1 MYMMYFYKSFLL
13 ILIILNFPLL
23 AMGSSSST
31 VSYYTET
38 LNMLIKNSTLTV
50 ADIKELNN
58 LILYDK
64 SLSDYSKYQDIN
76 KILLDKYV
84 DSIEEFQKMLNVSK
98 SDALKTLNAIVA
110 RQYSNRNYA
119 FKENLPSKLNLN
131 LSKDEAKKI
140 VEIIIVKMYGKEVL
154 SQRPWKIVES
164 NNTYIIKGHNPLL
177 SNERGGIVTVII
189 NKQNAEIL
197 DISHGR

>member
-58 LILYDK
+58 LIIYDK

-110 RQYSNRNYA
+110 RQYSNKNYA
-119 FKENLPSKLNLN
+119 FKENFPSTINLN

-177 SNERGGIVTVII
+177 SNERGGIVKVII

>member
-1 MYMMYFYKSFLL
+1 MHMMYFYKSFLL

-64 SLSDYSKYQDIN
+64 SLSDYSKYQGIN

-84 DSIEEFQKMLNVSK
+84 DSIEEFQKRINVSK
-98 SDALKTLNAIVA
+98 SDALKTLNAIVD
-110 RQYSNRNYA
+110 RQYSNKDYT
-119 FKENLPSKLNLN
+119 FKENFPSKLNLN

-140 VEIIIVKMYGKEVL
+140 VEIIIVKIYGKEVL
-154 SQRPWKIVES
+154 SQRPWEIVES

-177 SNERGGIVTVII
+177 SNERGGIVKVII

>member
-1 MYMMYFYKSFLL
+1 MYFYKSFLL

-84 DSIEEFQKMLNVSK
+84 DSIEEFQKRINVSK
-98 SDALKTLNAIVA
+98 SDALKTLNAIVD
-110 RQYSNRNYA
+110 RQYSNKDYA
-119 FKENLPSKLNLN
+119 FKENFPSKLNLN

-140 VEIIIVKMYGKEVL
+140 VEIIIVKIYGKEVL
-154 SQRPWKIVES
+154 SQRPWEIVES

>member
-1 MYMMYFYKSFLL
+1 MYFYKSFLL

-84 DSIEEFQKMLNVSK
+84 DSIEEFQKRINVSK
-98 SDALKTLNAIVA
+98 SDALKTLNAIVD
-110 RQYSNRNYA
+110 RQYSNKDYA
-119 FKENLPSKLNLN
+119 FKENFPSKLNLN

-140 VEIIIVKMYGKEVL
+140 IEIIIVKIYGKEVL
-154 SQRPWKIVES
+154 SQRPWEIVES

>member
-1 MYMMYFYKSFLL
+1 
-13 ILIILNFPLL
+13 
-23 AMGSSSST
+23 
-31 VSYYTET
+31 
-38 LNMLIKNSTLTV
+38 MLIQLKNF
-50 ADIKELNN
+50 K
-58 LILYDK
+58 
-64 SLSDYSKYQDIN
+64 
-76 KILLDKYV
+76 
-84 DSIEEFQKMLNVSK
+84 KMLNVSK

-154 SQRPWKIVES
+154 SQRPWEIVES

-177 SNERGGIVTVII
+177 SNERGGIVKVII

>member
-58 LILYDK
+58 LIIYDK

-110 RQYSNRNYA
+110 RQYSNKNYA
-119 FKENLPSKLNLN
+119 FKENFPSTINLN

-140 VEIIIVKMYGKEVL
+140 VEIIIVKIYGKEVL
-154 SQRPWKIVES
+154 SQRPWEIVES

-177 SNERGGIVTVII
+177 SNERGGIVKVII

>member
-1 MYMMYFYKSFLL
+1 MMYFYKSFLL

-31 VSYYTET
+31 VSCYTET

-84 DSIEEFQKMLNVSK
+84 DSIEEFQKRINVSK
-98 SDALKTLNAIVA
+98 SDALKTLNAIVD
-110 RQYSNRNYA
+110 RQYSNKDYA
-119 FKENLPSKLNLN
+119 FKENFPSKLNLN

-140 VEIIIVKMYGKEVL
+140 VEIIIVKIYGKKVL
-154 SQRPWKIVES
+154 SQRPWEIVES

>member
-1 MYMMYFYKSFLL
+1 
-13 ILIILNFPLL
+13 
-23 AMGSSSST
+23 MGSSSST

-58 LILYDK
+58 LIIYDK

-110 RQYSNRNYA
+110 RQYSNKNYA
-119 FKENLPSKLNLN
+119 FKENFPSTINLN

-140 VEIIIVKMYGKEVL
+140 VEIIIVKIYGKEVL
-154 SQRPWKIVES
+154 SQRPWEIVES

>member
-50 ADIKELNN
+50 ADIKELNT
-58 LILYDK
+58 LIIYDK
-64 SLSDYSKYQDIN
+64 SLSDYSKYQLIN

-110 RQYSNRNYA
+110 RQYSNKNYA
-119 FKENLPSKLNLN
+119 FKENFPSTINLN

-140 VEIIIVKMYGKEVL
+140 VEIIIVKIYGKEVL
-154 SQRPWKIVES
+154 SQRPWEIVES

-177 SNERGGIVTVII
+177 SNERGGIVKVII

>member
-1 MYMMYFYKSFLL
+1 MYFYKSFLL

-58 LILYDK
+58 LIIYDK

-110 RQYSNRNYA
+110 RQNTNRNYA
-119 FKENLPSKLNLN
+119 FKENIPSKLNLK

-140 VEIIIVKMYGKEVL
+140 VEIIIVKMK
-154 SQRPWKIVES
+154 S
-164 NNTYIIKGHNPLL
+164 
-177 SNERGGIVTVII
+177 
-189 NKQNAEIL
+189 
-197 DISHGR
+197 

>member
-1 MYMMYFYKSFLL
+1 MHMMYFYKSFLL

-64 SLSDYSKYQDIN
+64 SLSDYSKYQVIN

-84 DSIEEFQKMLNVSK
+84 DSIEEFQKRINVSK
-98 SDALKTLNAIVA
+98 SDALKTLNAIVD
-110 RQYSNRNYA
+110 RQYSNKDYA
-119 FKENLPSKLNLN
+119 FKENFPSKLNLN

-140 VEIIIVKMYGKEVL
+140 VEIIIVKIYGKEVL
-154 SQRPWKIVES
+154 SQRPWEIVES

>member
-1 MYMMYFYKSFLL
+1 MMYFYKSFLL

-84 DSIEEFQKMLNVSK
+84 DSIEEFQKRINVSK
-98 SDALKTLNAIVA
+98 SDALKTLNAIVD
-110 RQYSNRNYA
+110 RQYSNKDYA
-119 FKENLPSKLNLN
+119 FKENFPSKLNLN

-140 VEIIIVKMYGKEVL
+140 VEIIIVKIYGKEVL
-154 SQRPWKIVES
+154 SQRPWEIVES

>member
-1 MYMMYFYKSFLL
+1 MMYFYKSFLL

-119 FKENLPSKLNLN
+119 FKESLPSKLNLN

-140 VEIIIVKMYGKEVL
+140 VEIIIVKIYGKEVL
-154 SQRPWKIVES
+154 SQRPWEIVES

>member
-50 ADIKELNN
+50 ADIKELNT
-58 LILYDK
+58 LIIYDK
-64 SLSDYSKYQDIN
+64 SLSDYSKYQVIN

-110 RQYSNRNYA
+110 RQYSNKNYA
-119 FKENLPSKLNLN
+119 FKENFPSTINLN

-140 VEIIIVKMYGKEVL
+140 VEIIIVKIYGKEVL
-154 SQRPWKIVES
+154 SQRPWEIVES

-177 SNERGGIVTVII
+177 SNERGGIVKVII

>member
-58 LILYDK
+58 LIIYDK
-64 SLSDYSKYQDIN
+64 SLSDYSKYQVIN

-110 RQYSNRNYA
+110 RQYSNKNYA
-119 FKENLPSKLNLN
+119 FKENFPSTINLN

-140 VEIIIVKMYGKEVL
+140 VEIIIVKIYGKEVL
-154 SQRPWKIVES
+154 SQRPWEIVES

-177 SNERGGIVTVII
+177 SNEKGCIVKVII
-189 NKQNAEIL
+189 NKQNTEIL

>member
-1 MYMMYFYKSFLL
+1 MMYFYKSFLL

-64 SLSDYSKYQDIN
+64 SLSDYSKYQEIN

-84 DSIEEFQKMLNVSK
+84 DSIEEFQKRINVSK
-98 SDALKTLNAIVA
+98 SDALKTLNAIVD
-110 RQYSNRNYA
+110 RQYSNKDYA
-119 FKENLPSKLNLN
+119 FKENFPSKLNLN

-140 VEIIIVKMYGKEVL
+140 VEIIIVKIYGKEVL
-154 SQRPWKIVES
+154 SQRPWEIVES
-164 NNTYIIKGHNPLL
+164 NNTYIIKGHNLLL

>member
-1 MYMMYFYKSFLL
+1 MYFYKSFLL

-58 LILYDK
+58 LIIYDK

-110 RQYSNRNYA
+110 RQYSNKNYA
-119 FKENLPSKLNLN
+119 FKENFPSTINLN

-140 VEIIIVKMYGKEVL
+140 VEIIIVKIYGKEVL
-154 SQRPWKIVES
+154 SQRPWEIVES

>member
-58 LILYDK
+58 LIIYDK

-84 DSIEEFQKMLNVSK
+84 DSIEEFQKRINVSK

>member
-1 MYMMYFYKSFLL
+1 MYFYKSFLL

-58 LILYDK
+58 LIIYDK

-84 DSIEEFQKMLNVSK
+84 DSIEEFQIMLNVSK

-154 SQRPWKIVES
+154 SQRPWEIVES

-177 SNERGGIVTVII
+177 SNERGGIVKVII

>member
-1 MYMMYFYKSFLL
+1 
-13 ILIILNFPLL
+13 
-23 AMGSSSST
+23 MGSSSST

-58 LILYDK
+58 LIIYDK

-110 RQYSNRNYA
+110 RQYSNKNYA
-119 FKENLPSKLNLN
+119 FKENFPSTINLN

-140 VEIIIVKMYGKEVL
+140 VEIIIVKIYGKEVL
-154 SQRPWKIVES
+154 SQRPWEIVES

-177 SNERGGIVTVII
+177 SNERGGIVKVII

>member
-110 RQYSNRNYA
+110 RQYSNKNYA
-119 FKENLPSKLNLN
+119 FKENFPSTINLN

-140 VEIIIVKMYGKEVL
+140 VEIIIVKIYGKEVL
-154 SQRPWKIVES
+154 SQRPWEIVES

>member
-1 MYMMYFYKSFLL
+1 MHMMYFYKSFLL

-84 DSIEEFQKMLNVSK
+84 DSIEEFQKRINVSK
-98 SDALKTLNAIVA
+98 SDALKTLNAIVD
-110 RQYSNRNYA
+110 RQYSNKDYA
-119 FKENLPSKLNLN
+119 FKENFPSKLNLN

-140 VEIIIVKMYGKEVL
+140 VEIIIVKIYGKEVL
-154 SQRPWKIVES
+154 SQRPWEIVES

>member
-58 LILYDK
+58 LIIYDK
-64 SLSDYSKYQDIN
+64 SLSDYSKYQVIN

-110 RQYSNRNYA
+110 RQYSNKNYA
-119 FKENLPSKLNLN
+119 FKENFPSTINLN

-140 VEIIIVKMYGKEVL
+140 VEIIIVKIYGKEVL
-154 SQRPWKIVES
+154 SQRPWEIVES

-177 SNERGGIVTVII
+177 SNERGGIVKVII

>member
-1 MYMMYFYKSFLL
+1 
-13 ILIILNFPLL
+13 
-23 AMGSSSST
+23 MGSSSST

-98 SDALKTLNAIVA
+98 SDALKTLNAIVD
-110 RQYSNRNYA
+110 RQYSNKDYA
-119 FKENLPSKLNLN
+119 FKENFPSKLNLN

-140 VEIIIVKMYGKEVL
+140 VEIIIVKIYGKEVL
-154 SQRPWKIVES
+154 SQRPWEIVES

-177 SNERGGIVTVII
+177 SNERGGIVKVII